1 MSNYEHTREE
11 VKNYIIARVPLVVI
25 DTSERARAEKLL
37 RSIAAELSIDISY
50 YTDAKQVRSLSKP
63 GVSVNVDRD
72 PLPYVAGEFSHKRR
86 ATFALGD
93 CRKTGEDSYYTRE
106 LLNTVYLA
114 KESLGT
120 LILITP
126 DSIWPRLARFGM
138 LVRLDLPDLQERKQQ
153 IAAFVKDHK
162 SRFRIEWTEP
172 DIEYAAA
179 VLSGFS
185 EVQVNNILSS
195 TLVEHEG
202 LQRRD
207 LSNLANQ
214 KSRLYAAVPSIHP
227 VQVSEDLTVSGL
239 CRLKEWLEDKRKIFF
254 APEETLRARDLE
266 PPRAILLLGVP
277 GCGKSLSAKM
287 VASVWR
293 LPLFRFDLGTV
304 YDKYVGESE
313 KKMNDALQFLDN
325 VSPCVVWVDEIEKAL
340 SVSDGG
346 NDVGRR
352 VLGQFLFWMQE
363 SRSRVFLVAT
373 ANDIASLPPEL
384 FRKGRFSELFFVDLP
399 NRSERR
405 EVLCQYC
412 GKTLHWIPEP
422 RELDELAGICEG
434 FSYADIEYAVKG
446 LAERLLLD
454 PDTRVDADTLAECF
468 DKQIPYSKTNA
479 ETLRAL
485 RAWGAD
491 RAIHA
496 SGSQEVHST

>member
-1 MSNYEHTREE
+1 M
-11 VKNYIIARVPLVVI
+11 
-25 DTSERARAEKLL
+25 
-37 RSIAAELSIDISY
+37 
-50 YTDAKQVRSLSKP
+50 
-63 GVSVNVDRD
+63 
-72 PLPYVAGEFSHKRR
+72 
-86 ATFALGD
+86 
-93 CRKTGEDSYYTRE
+93 
-106 LLNTVYLA
+106 
-114 KESLGT
+114 
-120 LILITP
+120 
-126 DSIWPRLARFGM
+126 
-138 LVRLDLPDLQERKQQ
+138 
-153 IAAFVKDHK
+153 KDHK

-227 VQVSEDLTVSGL
+227 VQVSEDLAVSGL
-239 CRLKEWLEDKRKIFF
+239 HRLKEWLEDKRKIFF
-254 APEETLRARDLE
+254 ASEETLRARDLD

-340 SVSDGG
+340 SASDGG

-373 ANDIASLPPEL
+373 AND
-384 FRKGRFSELFFVDLP
+384 
-399 NRSERR
+399 
-405 EVLCQYC
+405 
-412 GKTLHWIPEP
+412 
-422 RELDELAGICEG
+422 
-434 FSYADIEYAVKG
+434 
-446 LAERLLLD
+446 
-454 PDTRVDADTLAECF
+454 
-468 DKQIPYSKTNA
+468 
-479 ETLRAL
+479 
-485 RAWGAD
+485 
-491 RAIHA
+491 
-496 SGSQEVHST
+496 